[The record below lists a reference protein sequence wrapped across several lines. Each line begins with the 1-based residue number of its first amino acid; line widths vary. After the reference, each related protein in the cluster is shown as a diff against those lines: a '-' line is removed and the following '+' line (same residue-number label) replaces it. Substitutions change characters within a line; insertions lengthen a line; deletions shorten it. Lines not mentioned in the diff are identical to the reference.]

1 MALAGTYDADGDFV
15 EAYPEDQRK
24 IIYIKLVIFF
34 RIIPFTD
41 EFKSFDRGNY

>member
-24 IIYIKLVIFF
+24 IPYINLAVFLGECCLLMSLVC
-34 RIIPFTD
+34 
-41 EFKSFDRGNY
+41 